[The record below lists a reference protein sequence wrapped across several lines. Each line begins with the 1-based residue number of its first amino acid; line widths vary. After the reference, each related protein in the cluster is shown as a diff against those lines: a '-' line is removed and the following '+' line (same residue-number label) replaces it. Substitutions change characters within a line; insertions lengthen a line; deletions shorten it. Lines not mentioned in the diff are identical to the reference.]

1 MATYKVIQDIEADDT
16 LLGPLTPRQVIYAA
30 IVVISGF
37 IVFKIAMT
45 PAGWIS
51 IFFLPHMIL
60 FGTLA
65 APFGHDQSS
74 EVWLLAK
81 VRFMVKP
88 RKRIWDQSG
97 IKQLVAVTAPRQIK
111 RPLTKNFSPV
121 EVRSRLDALAATIDS
136 RGWAVKNV
144 NAAMLAN
151 PTYGYTQPTSDRL
164 IDLSNIPQ
172 EVPTYNTQSVPDMMD
187 VTTNPMAQNLTTMIN
202 ASAQAHRQQAIA
214 TMNQGGQPVA
224 PANPLFLSGAA
235 GGQPPAPLT
244 AQNIPAY
251 GSNPVTS
258 PGVQQLMASAVPN
271 PSQDA
276 QAQLLDKIRKDKEQ
290 DKRSG
295 PTGRMK
301 VIAPPGQA
309 TVAGPAPA
317 VEPVA
322 ETTPV
327 VDVDIQNEPQD
338 NTVTPATDPA
348 ILMLASNDD
357 LNVETIA
364 RQAKKST
371 DSRLGDDE
379 VVISLH

>member
-1 MATYKVIQDIEADDT
+1 MSTYKVIQDIEADDT

-45 PAGWIS
+45 PAGWVS

-81 VRFMVKP
+81 VRFIVKP

-97 IKQLVAVTAPRQIK
+97 AKQLVTITAPRMVK
-111 RPLTKNFSPV
+111 RPLTKNFSQG
-121 EVRSRLDALAATIDS
+121 EVRSRLEALAATIDS

-172 EVPTYNTQSVPDMMD
+172 EVPIYNTQSVPDMMD
-187 VTTNPMAQNLTTMIN
+187 IASNPMAQSLTNMIN

-214 TMNQGGQPVA
+214 TMNQDVQPGF
-224 PANPLFLSGAA
+224 PASPLFLSGAT
-235 GGQPPAPLT
+235 GGQPQAPMQ
-244 AQNIPAY
+244 AQYAQAY
-251 GSNPVTS
+251 GNNPVAS

-276 QAQLLDKIRKDKEQ
+276 QAQLLNKIRKDKEQ
-290 DKRSG
+290 DKRAG

-301 VIAPPGQA
+301 V
-309 TVAGPAPA
+309 
-317 VEPVA
+317 VEPFDSDAYAALATAA
-322 ETTPV
+322 EPSV
-327 VDVDIQNEPQD
+327 DESIEVDVDIPNQPQD

-364 RQAKKST
+364 RQAKKTS
-371 DSRLGDDE
+371 DSRLSDEE